1 MIKNKTALK
10 NIFKVACGQGVSLIS
25 GIAVGLLIPKILS
38 VDGYGFFRIY
48 TLYVTYTALLHF
60 GFVDGILLKLAG
72 NDYEAL
78 NKEKVRAFTRFF
90 VTFQSAIGITMSLCS
105 LFVSNPDYS
114 FILLMLG
121 INMIIINLLTYYQFI
136 SQATQRFTEFTARN
150 FMVSILK
157 ILFVLILLLL
167 KAVNFYKASYQL
179 YIIGLNVID
188 GVLLC
193 WYVLTYRDITFGKK
207 ALLSETKKEIID
219 IFKVGII
226 LTAAYQVSHLVFSLD
241 RQFVSVLY
249 PTDTYAVYS
258 FAYNIVTLIST
269 MISSLAIV
277 LLPMLKKAK
286 KEYVKNNYTNVLT
299 VIALIVGIAVVC
311 YYPFA
316 IFIKW
321 FLPNY
326 EYSLEYLKIVLPSL
340 MYSSCISV
348 VMFTFCKTLDK
359 NLSFFV
365 NGCIALAIGFTS
377 NAVAYWIFKTPESIS
392 YASFVTMALWFI
404 IEGVYLKKTVNVTSF
419 KVFIYLFIL
428 SISFLA
434 VSTFIKMWWLSMI
447 AYVALYLL
455 VTFVLYFKF
464 IKAFVKDRLKHN

>member
-1 MIKNKTALK
+1 MKNKTALK
-10 NIFKVACGQGVSLIS
+10 NIFKVACGQGVSMLS
-25 GIAVGLLIPKILS
+25 GIAVGLLIPKILN

-48 TLYVTYTALLHF
+48 TLYITYTALLHF

-72 NDYEAL
+72 NDYDDL
-78 NKEKVRAFTRFF
+78 NKEKIRTFTRFF
-90 VTFQSAIGITMSLCS
+90 VTFQSAIGITISLCS
-105 LFVSNPDYS
+105 LFVSNSDYS

-121 INMIIINLLTYYQFI
+121 INMIIINMLTYYQFI

-157 ILFVLILLLL
+157 ILFVLVLLFLQMANL
-167 KAVNFYKASYQL
+167 YQASYQL

-188 GVLLC
+188 GILLC
-193 WYVLTYRDITFGKK
+193 WYVFTYRDITFGKK
-207 ALLSETKKEIID
+207 IALSQTKREIVD
-219 IFKVGII
+219 IFKTGII

-299 VIALIVGIAVVC
+299 VVALIVGIAVAS
-311 YYPFA
+311 YYPFT

-348 VMFTFCKTLDK
+348 VMFTFCKALDK
-359 NLSFFV
+359 NLAFFK
-365 NGCIALAIGFTS
+365 NGCIALVIGFVS
-377 NAVAYWIFKTPESIS
+377 NMVAYWIFKTPEAIS

-404 IEGVYLKKTVNVTSF
+404 IESLHLKKEVNVTSI
-419 KVFIYLFIL
+419 KVFVYLLTLSAGFIL
-428 SISFLA
+428 ISTLISI
-434 VSTFIKMWWLSMI
+434 WWLSMI
-447 AYVALYLL
+447 IYVAFYIA
-455 VTFVLYFKF
+455 VTIAMYSKF
-464 IKAFVKDRLKHN
+464 IKSFIKERFKG